1 MFADTHRYSLMGYW
15 NDCKRKNN
23 AKKYRTRDLPRRHG
37 DTECHRGSSLCPF
50 VPSCLCGT
58 LSKKYRI
65 RDLPRRHGD
74 TECHGEG
81 SSLCPFVP
89 RCLCGTFPKKY
100 RTRDLPR
107 RHGDTECH
115 GKGSSLCPFVPP
127 CLCGT
132 FRRLPVLLLMP
143 HLPQAL
149 LALVGGHFVTLALF
163 AAWHNAPPLG

>member
-115 GKGSSLCPFVPP
+115 GQESSLCPFVPP

-132 FRRLPVLLLMP
+132 LSKKYHGGTETRSVTVRNHLCAPSCLRVSVVLSLRN
-143 HLPQAL
+143 
-149 LALVGGHFVTLALF
+149 TE
-163 AAWHNAPPLG
+163 